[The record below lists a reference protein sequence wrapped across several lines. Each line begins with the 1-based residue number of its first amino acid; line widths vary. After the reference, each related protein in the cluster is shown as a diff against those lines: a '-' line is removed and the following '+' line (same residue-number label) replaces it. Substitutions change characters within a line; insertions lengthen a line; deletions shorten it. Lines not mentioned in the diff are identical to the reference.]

1 MTHALQM
8 GRRVLTV
15 GVVGAT
21 IAWSIGLAVLV
32 QPLRGDAA
40 TAGDLI
46 KGSLPAVYYY
56 GGDGK
61 RYVFPNEKTFKTW
74 YGDFSGVMSL
84 SDAAIAAIPIGGN
97 VVYRGG
103 TRMIKIQ
110 SDPKV
115 YAVEPGGKIRWVESE
130 AVASALYGSGWAGR
144 VDDVAD
150 VFFSDYTPSAALS
163 SAAMYPE
170 GTLLKNAG
178 SDNVYVVVA
187 GGQKRWVDAAGA
199 TANRYM
205 NSYIVTTSQNL
216 SVYTD
221 GPNITGADAALSDT
235 AQKGGAGTGG
245 TPAAGGLTVSLAS
258 DNPAG
263 TTVPRGAS
271 AVPMLAFELSASG
284 GGATVSSIV
293 AKRFG
298 PGAPGDIANVYL
310 YKGMTRLTD
319 GRAVNA
325 TTNEVTFS
333 GLNLAI
339 ADGGREKL
347 WIKADILV
355 TAGAATH
362 GFQIVAANKVAAGT
376 ATVSGSFPISGN
388 QLTVAQATVGTIT
401 MDASGTISNPTLG
414 QKDVEIARF
423 TLNTADEVASISSM
437 TFTLEGSIR
446 GADVTNFKLY
456 QSGTK
461 LAEVAG
467 VSGRDLVVFSLS
479 PAYSLAE
486 GATRVFSIRAD
497 VGGDATRT
505 VGIRLAEPGDL
516 VAIGGDFGFGMRVT
530 NAGYNGGAGDAAAAG
545 ACAATTDDCSFSTVQ
560 GSTLTLAF
568 NGPAATDV
576 AVNSQDKV
584 LMDFSMTAQQQ
595 VTVKDLQVTY
605 TCVTGADCDN
615 DADDNGGLIRL
626 ATEANLKDLK
636 VVKADGTLVMGPLEL
651 TLTGSD
657 AAQTLSYTEDFT
669 IAAGETLNL
678 KVTADVDNDAAA
690 ANSYRATI
698 VVGSL
703 TTAVDANNDA
713 LAANQIVPSAN
724 IAGNE
729 MTLRAASITVTFS
742 QPPSDALAQAHVRGS
757 TNQSTVG
764 YSFSAGQGSDIT
776 MTALNYTVSVDAD
789 IATDQNDFIVG
800 TETEAGENLIAARD
814 IVSSASL
821 YDGDTGALIDGPES
835 VRTTPAG
842 VVVFDNFVWTVP
854 KGTTKKVLVRT
865 NIANYTVA
873 GEADAYAFRV
883 AAAGDVTARDA
894 DGNNVAATLGAA
906 NGTAAAPMVYVRI
919 TGAGTLAG
927 SIGASSPRADIL
939 LMGATDVPV
948 SRFTFTATDEAFRV
962 TELTIGERGAINSAT
977 NVTVA
982 SSAGDYDN
990 NILSLKLQYPKQDG
1004 STGNAIAFLTAGE
1017 AEFAGLEF
1025 YIGGNTSATVTV
1037 LATMA
1042 SFPGA
1047 TSNEKPQFDFIID
1060 TTNDDQVRAV
1070 GLSSGAT
1077 IDDDDVTGTANLA
1090 VVAPAASTGSIAGF
1104 RHLVRR
1110 TQPTLALATGSPTT
1124 GVPGL
1129 NEVLRFTVASAA
1141 GQATVLGIVTFKI
1154 TSSDNNGDS
1163 ATAGIADEW
1172 NTCDGTLEGDA
1183 GEASFATSDFS
1194 LFDAAAPNTA
1204 LDATDAE
1211 WALLTATGAACAD
1224 DAATVGFARL
1234 TLATPE
1240 VIAAGTTKTYQLKVD
1255 TTGASSAN
1263 DDTVRFEIV
1272 NEPIVAQASFLTPAT
1287 DNQLQ
1292 EDNLTSIDT
1301 TLTVS
1306 NSAQFAIGDIICM
1319 DTADNGCA
1327 AGDELMLVTALP
1339 SGTTMTVQRAVL
1351 GTVPDTTSA
1360 NDTNDDIDRMPS
1372 SLYWDDDGLSGVT
1385 AATAANGHLIDGLDV
1400 SGATIV
1406 Y

>member
-1 MTHALQM
+1 M

-40 TAGDLI
+40 VAGDLI

-74 YGDFSGVMSL
+74 YANFSGVTTL
-84 SDAAIAAIPIGGN
+84 SDAEIAAIPIGGN

-130 AVASALYGSGWAGR
+130 AVASALYGSDWAGR

-150 VFFSDYTPSAALS
+150 VFFSDYTPSASLS

-178 SDNVYVVVA
+178 SDNVYLVVA
-187 GGQKRWVDAAGA
+187 GGKKRWVDAAGA

-221 GPNITGADAALSDT
+221 GPNVTGLDAALADS
-235 AQKGGAGTGG
+235 AQKGGSGTGG

-284 GGATVSSIV
+284 GGATVSTIV

-362 GFQIVAANKVAAGT
+362 GFQIVAATNVSAGT
-376 ATVSGSFPISGN
+376 ATVSGSFPVSGN

-423 TLNTADEVASISSM
+423 TLNTADEVAAISSL

-461 LAEVAG
+461 LAETAS

-479 PAYSLAE
+479 PVYSLAE
-486 GATRVFSIRAD
+486 GATRVFSVRAD

-505 VGIRLAEPGDL
+505 IGIRLAEPGDL
-516 VAIGGDFGFGMRVT
+516 VAVGGDFGFGMRVT
-530 NAGYNGGAGDAAAAG
+530 NAGYNGGAGDGAAAG
-545 ACAATTDDCSFSTVQ
+545 ACAAATDDCSFSTIQ

-576 AVNSQDKV
+576 AVNSQDQV
-584 LMDFSMTAQQQ
+584 LMNFSMTAQQT
-595 VTVKDLQVTY
+595 VTIKDLQVTY

-615 DADDNGGLIRL
+615 DATDNGGLIRL

-651 TLTGSD
+651 TLAGSD

-678 KVTADVDNDAAA
+678 KVTADVDNDATG
-690 ANSYRATI
+690 ANSYTATL
-698 VVGSL
+698 VVASL
-703 TTAVDANNDA
+703 TTTVDANNDA
-713 LAANQIVPSAN
+713 LAANQIIPSAN
-724 IAGNE
+724 MAGNE
-729 MTLRAASITVTFS
+729 MTLRAAAITVTFS

-776 MTALNYTVSVDAD
+776 ITALNYTVSVDGD
-789 IATDQNDFIVG
+789 IATDQGDFIVG
-800 TETEAGENLIAARD
+800 TETEADGGASVAARD

-894 DGNNVAATLGAA
+894 DGNNVGATLGAA
-906 NGTAAAPMVYVRI
+906 NGTAAAPTVYIRV
-919 TGAGTLAG
+919 TAAGTLAG

-948 SRFTFTATDEAFRV
+948 SRFTLTATDEAFRV
-962 TELTIGERGAINSAT
+962 TEMTVGERGAINSGT
-977 NVTVA
+977 NVVVA

-1004 STGNAIAFLTAGE
+1004 STGNSIAFLTAGE

-1025 YIGGNTSATVTV
+1025 YVGANTSATVTV

-1047 TSNEKPQFDFIID
+1047 TTNEKPQFDFIID

-1077 IDDDDVTGTANLA
+1077 IDDDDVTGTTALA

-1154 TSSDNNGDS
+1154 TSSDNNGD
-1163 ATAGIADEW
+1163 TAGAGLADEW
-1172 NTCDGTLEGDA
+1172 NTCDETLEGDA
-1183 GEASFATSDFS
+1183 GEASLATADFS

-1204 LDATDAE
+1204 LDAANTE
-1211 WALLTATGAACAD
+1211 WALLAATGAACVD
-1224 DAATVGFARL
+1224 DVSTVGFARL

-1272 NEPIVAQASFLTPAT
+1272 NEPIVAAASFLASSDLNET
-1287 DNQLQ
+1287 D
-1292 EDNLTSIDT
+1292 LTSIDT
-1301 TLTVS
+1301 TWTVTT
-1306 NSAQFAIGDIICM
+1306 SAGYAVGDLVCM
-1319 DTADNGCA
+1319 DTGDNACA
-1327 AGDELMLVTALP
+1327 AGDEIALVVGVP
-1339 SGTTMTVQRAVL
+1339 SGTTLTVQRAVL

-1360 NDTNDDIDRMPS
+1360 NDAADDVDRMPS
-1372 SLYWDDDGLSGVT
+1372 SMYWDDDGLSGVT
-1385 AATAANGHLIDGLDV
+1385 AASAATGYLIDGLDV
-1400 SGATIV
+1400 SGSTIV